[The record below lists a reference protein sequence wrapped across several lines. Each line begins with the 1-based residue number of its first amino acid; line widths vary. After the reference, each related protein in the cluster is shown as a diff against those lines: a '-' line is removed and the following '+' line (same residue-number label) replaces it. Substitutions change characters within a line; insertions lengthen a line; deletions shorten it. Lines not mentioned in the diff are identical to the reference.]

1 MHPTKRIKGP
11 RLSNASPENTIIAFD
26 IHGVI
31 FKTDYKKIFKL
42 LWHNK
47 KAAKLLLFIWHPKVI
62 KTLFRL
68 RKKESVVEEY
78 VMALAK
84 VSKHFRE
91 FIPLGI
97 EIANAQKPVPETI
110 KLIKTL
116 KSLGY
121 RLDII
126 SNIGQIIY
134 YDLVEKYPAIFAHF
148 KNAHVACAEFDYVA
162 KPHPIVYKS
171 YQEKHNPDKHQIVFI
186 DDKKKN
192 LKSAA
197 RFGMTGIYVSNTD
210 HIRDDILALGLL

>member
-1 MHPTKRIKGP
+1 MQTNKRIKGP
-11 RLSNASPENTIIAFD
+11 LITDPNPANTIVAFD

-47 KAAKLLLFIWHPKVI
+47 KVAKLALFVWHPKVI

-68 RKKESVVEEY
+68 HKKESVVEEY

-97 EIANAQKPVPETI
+97 EVANAQKPIPETI
-110 KLIKTL
+110 ALIKEL
-116 KSLGY
+116 KKRGY

-134 YDLVEKYPAIFAHF
+134 YDLVEKYPEVFDHFA
-148 KNAHVACAEFDYVA
+148 NAHVACAEFNYIA
-162 KPHPIVYKS
+162 KPHPVVYQS
-171 YQEKHNPDKHQIVFI
+171 YQERHNPDKHQIVFI
-186 DDKKKN
+186 DDKNENIK
-192 LKSAA
+192 AA
-197 RFGMTGIYVSNTD
+197 ATFGMTGIYVKKPA
-210 HIRDDILALGLL
+210 HIRGDVESLGLL